1 MTDRPASLPYCAYP
15 TAADRDRHGIQPLL
29 DELRSLD
36 LAAAAP
42 YRSARYVVTPATDL
56 TPGQLLGLASAVG
69 HSFARRDGLS
79 RHPRPPDVPPPGLL
93 DAVHQDPL
101 GTSQFG
107 SWDRSQLIYWFIRLF
122 CLTDPTSPR
131 SSIRLNDDILAQSIA
146 ITDPAGRVIGAAVNE
161 TMRAPDAD
169 VAIRDDDPFI
179 DAVLGSY
186 LAPILKLLGQQEA
199 EALTALGGR
208 YPQFADA
215 LSAGRVGHHFM
226 VARSDALL
234 RDDTFELVAATMER
248 YGDHG
253 FAYVVVEATKQW
265 TGAACEALGGIPV
278 HFAPFRAEATVPLD
292 NRDAVTSP
300 DGFVSD
306 KDSGSMFYVLRL
318 A

>member
-15 TAADRDRHGIQPLL
+15 TAADRDRHGIQPLP
-29 DELRSLD
+29 DEVPTLD
-36 LAAAAP
+36 LVAAAP
-42 YRSARYVVTPATDL
+42 YRSARYVVTPATEL
-56 TPGQLLGLASAVG
+56 TPSQLLDLAWAVG
-69 HSFARRDGLS
+69 HSFARRDVMS
-79 RHPRPPDVPPPGLL
+79 RHLRPAKVRPPGLV
-93 DAVHQDPL
+93 DAVHRDPL
-101 GTSQFG
+101 GASRFG

-122 CLTDPTSPR
+122 GLTDPTSAS
-131 SSIRLNDDILAQSIA
+131 SSIRLNDEVLAQSVA

-161 TMRAPDAD
+161 TMRASDAD

-186 LAPILKLLGQQEA
+186 LAPILQLLGDQEA

-248 YGDHG
+248 YADHG

-265 TGAACEALGGIPV
+265 TGAACDALGGIPV
-278 HFAPFRAEATVPLD
+278 HFAPFRANPTVAVD
-292 NRDAVTSP
+292 NPDAVTSP
-300 DGFVSD
+300 AGFVSD
-306 KDSGSMFYVLRL
+306 KDSGSMIYLLSIV
-318 A
+318 